1 MCKDATNKG
10 CDETCAES
18 NEDDAVGA
26 GAEGEC
32 EAVVADHDEP
42 PDGQN
47 QRVPCRHRVVQR
59 GEIHVEEQEQS
70 PGIRI
75 LKMFYLLYIDRY
87 YI

>member
-10 CDETCAES
+10 CDDTCAES
-18 NEDDAVGA
+18 NEDDAAGA

-70 PGIRI
+70 PGI
-75 LKMFYLLYIDRY
+75 
-87 YI
+87 